1 MDYDRTPNSYYFN
14 GIIKQMESLTYKSNF
29 TREYTEKFM
38 SSFQGFTCEGT
49 DGKIIDVQT
58 IYGSPERA
66 VGKRNLKTSLVLP
79 LMAFSVHSIKDA
91 ETRQKYEPLI
101 NFETHYDKTSQ
112 RAQRIV
118 SRLPKPVTLNYTLS
132 LYSKFMEDLN
142 QLTESVELMFHPSF
156 KLPVTFDAQAQ
167 AFIKDRQ
174 EATNVVIG
182 DKQDRVLK
190 RNFVISI
197 ETYIPSQRFLVTNT
211 GRIEKFDTDLK
222 IDEKL

>member
-1 MDYDRTPNSYYFN
+1 
-14 GIIKQMESLTYKSNF
+14 
-29 TREYTEKFM
+29 
-38 SSFQGFTCEGT
+38 
-49 DGKIIDVQT
+49 
-58 IYGSPERA
+58 
-66 VGKRNLKTSLVLP
+66 
-79 LMAFSVHSIKDA
+79 
-91 ETRQKYEPLI
+91 
-101 NFETHYDKTSQ
+101 
-112 RAQRIV
+112 
-118 SRLPKPVTLNYTLS
+118 
-132 LYSKFMEDLN
+132 
-142 QLTESVELMFHPSF
+142 MFHPSF

-211 GRIEKFDTDLK
+211 GRIEKFDTELK